1 MELEFSTRCLSS
13 LTKVFA
19 DQELKDNAVYKGSAL
34 LNETYSFQIAYK
46 SRTLV
51 KDIRVRVD
59 SAMNEMIAI
68 RTVGLVPSELPC
80 YHDHDDLILK
90 STPGLYPDPLY
101 PVTDGLIGFP
111 EQWRSIWVT
120 VDLQGN
126 MIAGEYPIEII
137 FERENG
143 DIIGRE
149 TYLLEVIQAEL
160 PEQKLLHTEWF
171 HTDCL
176 ATHYQVDVFSEEH
189 WRRIEQF
196 VQTAAKHGMNM
207 ILTPLFTPPLD
218 TEVGGERPTVQLVD
232 VERSGETYHFQF
244 DKLKR
249 WMDLCRNNGIK
260 YFEFSHLFTQWGA
273 KHAPKIVGFENNE
286 FKRFFGW
293 ETDAAGVEYR
303 GFLQQFLPSLL
314 EFINQNDIEDQCF
327 FHVSDEPHL
336 PQVESYENASRILQE
351 YVKGFPIIDALSDYT
366 FYEKGLVQTPIPSND
381 HIHPFLENGVENLWT
396 YYCCAQYKKV
406 ANRFFS
412 MPSFRNRILGIQLYK
427 FNIAGFLHWG
437 YNFWYSQH
445 SKKAIDPFKNTDAN
459 YSFPSGDAFLVYP
472 GEDGPI
478 ESIRLEVLYEALQD
492 LRALQLLESFV
503 GREQVIVFLEEGLDH
518 EITFEHYPQ
527 EQEWYLQKRE
537 QINSKIKEMTIKRD
551 ESSWKKV

>member
-1 MELEFSTRCLSS
+1 MKQEFVTKCLSS

-19 DQELKDNAVYKGSAL
+19 DQELKDSACNKGSAL
-34 LNETYSFQIAYK
+34 LNESYSFQIAYK

-51 KDIRVRVD
+51 KDIRVRVE
-59 SAMNEMIAI
+59 SAITEKITI
-68 RTVGLVPSELPC
+68 RSVGLVPSELPC
-80 YHDHDDLILK
+80 YHDHDDLILR

-101 PVTDGLIGFP
+101 LVTEGLIGFP

-126 MIAGEYPIEII
+126 MIAGEYPIEIM

-149 TYLLEVIQAEL
+149 TYLLEVIQVEL

-176 ATHYQVDVFSEEH
+176 ATLYNVEVFSGEH

-207 ILTPLFTPPLD
+207 ILTPIFTPPLD

-232 VERSGETYHFQF
+232 VEKSGEVYSFQF
-244 DKLKR
+244 EKLKR
-249 WMDLCRNNGIK
+249 WVNLCKKQGIK
-260 YFEFSHLFTQWGA
+260 FFEFSHLFTQWGA
-273 KHAPKIVGFENNE
+273 KHAPKIVGYENGE
-286 FKRFFGW
+286 LKHFFGW
-293 ETDAAGVEYR
+293 ETDAMSLEYR
-303 GFLQQFLPSLL
+303 GFLQQFLPSLI
-314 EFINQNDIEDQCF
+314 EFINQNGLEDQCF

-336 PQVESYENASRILQE
+336 TQVESYKNASLVLRELL
-351 YVKGFPIIDALSDYT
+351 KDFPVIDALSDYT
-366 FYEKGLVQTPIPSND
+366 FYEKGIVENPIPSND
-381 HIHPFLENGVENLWT
+381 HINAFIENGVENLWT

-412 MPSFRNRILGIQLYK
+412 MPSFRNRVLGIQLYK
-427 FNIAGFLHWG
+427 YKIAGFLHWG
-437 YNFWYSQH
+437 YNFWYAQY

-459 YSFPSGDAFLVYP
+459 YAFPSGDAFLVYP

-478 ESIRLEVLYEALQD
+478 ESIRLEVMNEALQD
-492 LRALQLLESFV
+492 LRALQLLESAV
-503 GREQVIVFLEEGLDH
+503 GREQVLALLHDGLDY
-518 EITFEHYPQ
+518 EITFEQYPQ
-527 EQEWYLQKRE
+527 DQEWYLQKRE
-537 QINSKIKEMTIKRD
+537 QINEKIKREGVVCQR
-551 ESSWKKV
+551 